1 MENKTVEIWI
11 GGRKL
16 CEVKQNNNQEVI
28 ENLERI
34 IRKAGYTVEEK
45 EENGKIIKII

>member
-1 MENKTVEIWI
+1 MKTEIWI

-16 CEVKQNNNQEVI
+16 CEVEEDNKAVQD
-28 ENLERI
+28 LERI
-34 IRKAGYTVEEK
+34 VRRAGYTIQEE